1 MRIFHSLGHVLG
13 GSLLIAGTTIGVGML
28 ALPVATGPAG
38 FVPSLTL
45 YLLCWAFMLA
55 TGLLLLEISLSMPK
69 EFSFLSMAERLLGP
83 VGKAIFWCVYL
94 FLFLTV
100 MIAHVAGGASII
112 NDLTGWAL
120 PTWFGILLYVALF
133 SPVVYLG
140 TRSVDRLNMLLISG
154 VILSYCAFVYVS
166 YGEVTPAL
174 LQHAHWDKTWIALP
188 VLFTAFTFQVI
199 VPTLV
204 TYMERNVRKIRLAI
218 VIGSLIPLVIYLI
231 WEFLILGIVPPEE
244 LAQAATAGHHAVEP
258 LRAHVQNPLLFSIG
272 KYFAFFTLTTSFIP
286 FALAFFDFLADG
298 LKWKKEGRHRTQL
311 YLLIFGIPTLIAIA
325 YPHLFLIALGYA
337 GGISCALLFGLMPPL
352 MAWIGRY
359 HKHYPAHT
367 RQLPGGK
374 AMLFLLMAFAC
385 IVLLGEIGEQLLP
398 YL

>member
-13 GSLLIAGTTIGVGML
+13 GALLIAGTTIGVGML

-38 FVPSLTL
+38 FLPSAVL
-45 YLLCWAFMLA
+45 YLICWAFMLA
-55 TGLLLLEISLSMPK
+55 TGLLLLEVSLSMPK

-83 VGKAIFWCVYL
+83 AGKALFWVIYL

-100 MIAHVAGGASII
+100 MVAHVAGGASMI
-112 NDLTGWAL
+112 NDLTGWHL
-120 PTWFGILLYVALF
+120 PGWLGILFYVALF

-140 TRSVDRLNMLLISG
+140 TRSVDRLNMFLISG
-154 VILSYCAFVYVS
+154 VILSYLAFLFVS
-166 YGEVTPAL
+166 YTDIQLPL
-174 LQHAHWDKTWIALP
+174 LQYADWSKTWIALP

-204 TYMERNVRKIRLAI
+204 TYMERDIRKIRLAI
-218 VIGSLIPLVIYLI
+218 FIGSAIPLIIYLV
-231 WEFLILGIVPPEE
+231 WEFFILGIVPPAD
-244 LAQAATAGHHAVEP
+244 LAQAALNGHHAVEP
-258 LRAHVQNPLLFSIG
+258 LRTKVQNPLLFSIG

-298 LKWKKEGRHRTQL
+298 LKWKKKGAHRIWL
-311 YLLIFGIPTLIAIA
+311 YLMIFGIPTLIALA
-325 YPHLFLIALGYA
+325 YPHLFLVALGYA
-337 GGISCALLFGLMPPL
+337 GGISCAILFGLMPPL

-359 HKHYPAHT
+359 QKHYPAHN

-374 AMLFLLMAFAC
+374 ALLLLLMVFAC
-385 IVLLGEIGEQLLP
+385 IVLLGEIAQQLV
-398 YL
+398 